1 MVITFTCKLSGRK
14 GKVTRM
20 VFVDKLEIKYTGTL
34 TEIAGDIGILMI
46 YVCDNLKKV
55 GCSTEIQKDW
65 VNAIC
70 KSVNETIDE
79 FSTSD
84 ESAEKEKEE
93 VKKKNDKATKD
104 DKEKLKSA
112 FVRLIDEIFDDEE

>member
-1 MVITFTCKLSGRK
+1 
-14 GKVTRM
+14 M
-20 VFVDKLEIKYTGTL
+20 VFIDKVKIKYAGKP
-34 TEIAGDIGILMI
+34 TEIAGDIGSLMI
-46 YVCDNLKKV
+46 SVCNNLKKV
-55 GCSTEIQKDW
+55 GCSTEMQKDW

-79 FSTSD
+79 FSASD